1 MVEKKSCRCETPTW
15 LSRTAFVLA
24 LNFNESR
31 SSSTSLCYNQQQNFA
46 YSMTANGSAGIIQ
59 PGIFEDL
66 QKKIDE
72 DSAVK
77 DVRGTQ
83 ATRQEQN

>member
-1 MVEKKSCRCETPTW
+1 MSSPNVVVVKDGVRTCRKFPH
-15 LSRTAFVLA
+15 SFVLD
-24 LNFNESR
+24 FTNE
-31 SSSTSLCYNQQQNFA
+31 QQQTTFNMA
-46 YSMTANGSAGIIQ
+46 ANGSAGIIQ

-77 DVRGTQ
+77 DVGAIHVMRK
-83 ATRQEQN
+83 E